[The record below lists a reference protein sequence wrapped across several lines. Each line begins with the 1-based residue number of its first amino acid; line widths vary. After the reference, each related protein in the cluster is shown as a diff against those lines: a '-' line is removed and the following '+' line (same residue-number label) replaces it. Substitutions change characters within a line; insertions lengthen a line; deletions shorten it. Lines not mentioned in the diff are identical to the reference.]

1 MANDSFANSIPSG
14 SANSATGASRGAAL
28 IAAQDCKT
36 CHTVN
41 KKNIGPSFQMIA
53 DKYGNSEAMA
63 DELSLK
69 IIKGGSGRWGQVVM
83 PPHNNI
89 STQDATDMARY
100 ILSLNTQK

>member
-1 MANDSFANSIPSG
+1 
-14 SANSATGASRGAAL
+14 
-28 IAAQDCKT
+28 
-36 CHTVN
+36 
-41 KKNIGPSFQMIA
+41 MIA

-83 PPHNNI
+83 PPHDNI

-100 ILSLNTQK
+100 ILSLSTKQ